1 VGYEQL
7 DYFCRV
13 KPFQKLLNFY
23 IQSSFHVALMAIALT
38 WLTIISFGISIDW
51 VLLGFVFLATI
62 TGYNFVLYSGIAKWH
77 NRSLPRNLKLIFLF
91 SLIAFLAMGWF
102 LLLLP
107 IRLWWWI
114 LLTALLTLFYAV
126 PAFPGGKNL
135 RNVSGLKIGIIAT
148 VWSIVTV
155 VFPLAHLNAAF
166 GETEL
171 LLFLQ
176 RFLFIMALA
185 LPFEIR
191 DLKNDALSLG
201 TIPQRIGIKNTKVLG
216 FVLLGLVGLLEFWL
230 QILLPNPLQWTY
242 LILIV
247 TAVFLLFSY
256 PNRSTYYTTFWV
268 DGIPILWLVLEL
280 F

>member
-1 VGYEQL
+1 MKL
-7 DYFCRV
+7 
-13 KPFQKLLNFY
+13 FQKLLNLY
-23 IQSSFHVALMAIALT
+23 LQSSIHVALSAIALT
-38 WLTIISFGISIDW
+38 WLTIISFGISVDW

-62 TGYNFVLYSGIAKWH
+62 TGYNFVLYAGIAKWH
-77 NRSLPRNLKLIFLF
+77 NRSLPRNLRLILLF

-102 LLLLP
+102 LWLLP

-148 VWSIVTV
+148 VWTIVTV
-155 VFPLAHLNAAF
+155 MFPLVHLNAAF

-171 LLFLQ
+171 LLLLQ
-176 RFLFIMALA
+176 RFLFIMVLA

-191 DLKNDALSLG
+191 DLKSDALSLG
-201 TIPQRIGIKNTKVLG
+201 TIPQRIGIKNTKILG
-216 FVLLGLVGLLEFWL
+216 VVLLGLVGLLEFWL
-230 QILLPNPLQWTY
+230 QTFLPNPLLWTY

-247 TAVFLLFSY
+247 TVVFLLFSN
-256 PNRSTYYTTFWV
+256 PKRSTYFTTFWV
-268 DGIPILWLVLEL
+268 DGIPILWLVLEVL
-280 F
+280 